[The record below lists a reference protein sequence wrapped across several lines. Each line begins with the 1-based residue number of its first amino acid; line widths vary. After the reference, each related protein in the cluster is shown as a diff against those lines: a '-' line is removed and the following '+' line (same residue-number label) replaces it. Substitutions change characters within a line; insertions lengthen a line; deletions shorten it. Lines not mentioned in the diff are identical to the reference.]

1 MLNVNILIWLLE
13 DYIEDIYNEQTLNSF
28 IYSIISLLMANYHVL
43 EGNRR
48 GSLVYRNGTHTYIKD
63 KDSDGIRYLR
73 CAKYKYGCPG
83 RAKLDLN
90 LDVFS
95 MVRDHGNHES
105 FERDIEVMNLKSKLK
120 RKAEYSQGSLRE
132 IFDDEVNQS
141 PVAGYIS
148 FPQLENTMYKR
159 RRLHTPHV
167 PLNAQNAISLMESC
181 DDEYKKYYAFSI
193 EESLQDEFAIAF
205 MSPKWQSYIHP
216 TDQTEVQADATFFV
230 VPKQFYQLLN
240 IFLQYKDQSLP
251 AIHIL
256 MSKKTGRLY
265 DRVVAKVKE
274 ILPFIATLIK
284 TDYENALYDSFAKN
298 YPQARVLSIPLCKR
312 AI

>member
-13 DYIEDIYNEQTLNSF
+13 NYIVEIYNEQTLNSF
-28 IYSIISLLMANYHVL
+28 IYRIIFLLMANYHVL
-43 EGNRR
+43 GGNRR
-48 GSLVYRNGTHTYIKD
+48 GCLVYRNGTHTYIKD

-83 RAKLDLN
+83 RAK

-148 FPQLENTMYKR
+148 FPQLENTMN
-159 RRLHTPHV
+159 V
-167 PLNAQNAISLMESC
+167 
-181 DDEYKKYYAFSI
+181 
-193 EESLQDEFAIAF
+193 
-205 MSPKWQSYIHP
+205 
-216 TDQTEVQADATFFV
+216 QT
-230 VPKQFYQLLN
+230 
-240 IFLQYKDQSLP
+240 
-251 AIHIL
+251 
-256 MSKKTGRLY
+256 KKTTYTSCSLKCPKCDISNGKLR
-265 DRVVAKVKE
+265 
-274 ILPFIATLIK
+274 
-284 TDYENALYDSFAKN
+284 
-298 YPQARVLSIPLCKR
+298 
-312 AI
+312 

>member
-13 DYIEDIYNEQTLNSF
+13 NYIEDIYNEQTLNSC
-28 IYSIISLLMANYHVL
+28 IHPIISLLMANYHVL
-43 EGNRR
+43 EGNWRS
-48 GSLVYRNGTHTYIKD
+48 SLVYRNGTHTYIED

-95 MVRDHGNHES
+95 MVRGHGNHES
-105 FERDIEVMNLKSKLK
+105 FERDIEVMNLKLKLK

-132 IFDDEVNQS
+132 IFDDEVDQS

-159 RRLHTPHV
+159 RRLHTHHV

-205 MSPKWQSYIHP
+205 MSPKWQSYIH
-216 TDQTEVQADATFFV
+216 
-230 VPKQFYQLLN
+230 Y
-240 IFLQYKDQSLP
+240 
-251 AIHIL
+251 
-256 MSKKTGRLY
+256 
-265 DRVVAKVKE
+265 
-274 ILPFIATLIK
+274 
-284 TDYENALYDSFAKN
+284 
-298 YPQARVLSIPLCKR
+298 
-312 AI
+312 